1 MMIGAGIDP
10 SGRGNKQEAIA
21 KLARSG
27 DAQQLMKLLRKENNM
42 QGAAQAAAAGNPS
55 ELLSMLR
62 RLMSTPEGTKLIEN
76 ISQKAREN
84 GLTEE

>member
-1 MMIGAGIDP
+1 MRGSGIDS

-27 DAQQLMKLLRKENNM
+27 DAQQLMKLLKKENNM
-42 QGAAQAAAAGNPS
+42 QGAAQAAAAGNPG
-55 ELLSMLR
+55 ELLGMLQ

-76 ISQKAREN
+76 ISQKAKES